1 MLLYHLDVVSY
12 STLGKYKPDS
22 IRLVPL
28 RSITSEINSSIKE
41 MERIQI
47 DERRNS
53 GKWYK
58 SWAGKVILNGTTRFT
73 IVKKEKQDDAIYPEC
88 WETKLAW
95 ERAAHLLPVRYCAR
109 CSTDTS
115 DWSLTTS
122 KSEARDWEQYPL
134 GGKGRGN
141 FLSQFQSHKAQGE

>member
-41 MERIQI
+41 IERIQI

-53 GKWYK
+53 GK
-58 SWAGKVILNGTTRFT
+58 
-73 IVKKEKQDDAIYPEC
+73 
-88 WETKLAW
+88 
-95 ERAAHLLPVRYCAR
+95 
-109 CSTDTS
+109 
-115 DWSLTTS
+115 
-122 KSEARDWEQYPL
+122 
-134 GGKGRGN
+134 
-141 FLSQFQSHKAQGE
+141 